1 MLLQQR
7 LQREILHVFCCCGL
21 VYDCPLYLVWVFVYK
36 RLTSPPFLFC
46 SAVIHT
52 TGGNSFG
59 SPCVFP
65 FQYNGSWHHG
75 CLPDADFPGLS
86 WCATSS
92 DFDQDRKMGH
102 CLIAGMLYFF
112 FFFTLSYFIFIFSP
126 LFPIVL
132 KLCTK
137 VFLFKLSCVLRI
149 NIFFLWP
156 CRRGLPDALRGI
168 RGRLLLWVCP
178 RCCCDLAR
186 SSGFMPQSGSWSP
199 QFLQTRR
206 SPLQEQWDWFTLCLC
221 VCKWQHKRAKTHPKT
236 LDVFLTVILGLVS
249 TKSHRGPF

>member
-1 MLLQQR
+1 MGCSGLSLFEISCHLNAPCFSLFPRDKQLLLQQR

-65 FQYNGSWHHG
+65 FQFNGSWHHG

-102 CLIAGMLYFF
+102 CLIAGMLYFY
-112 FFFTLSYFIFIFSP
+112 FFFTLSYFIFIFPP

-149 NIFFLWP
+149 NIFLVTLQKRVARRSSWNRRETPAMSLSPVLLWP
-156 CRRGLPDALRGI
+156 GTKLWIHAAVRELISSVSPNSTISTPRTV
-168 RGRLLLWVCP
+168 RLVY
-178 RCCCDLAR
+178 
-186 SSGFMPQSGSWSP
+186 FM
-199 QFLQTRR
+199 FM
-206 SPLQEQWDWFTLCLC
+206 C
-221 VCKWQHKRAKTHPKT
+221 VQVKA
-236 LDVFLTVILGLVS
+236 
-249 TKSHRGPF
+249 